1 MGDRLTGIPALIH
14 NHAET
19 TIFEA
24 EVTGNLDRH
33 HEEVPGKRRVRFIK
47 FRDPTDV
54 ANRDNEDVR
63 RCLWGEIV
71 KRNGGVVPVND
82 FCRDLTSCDSAKN
95 AFGHRGASSLVTAP
109 SG

>member
-33 HEEVPGKRRVRFIK
+33 HEEVTGKRRVRFIK

-63 RCLWGEIV
+63 RCLWRRWFRSTRLRQPGLP
-71 KRNGGVVPVND
+71 GW
-82 FCRDLTSCDSAKN
+82 
-95 AFGHRGASSLVTAP
+95 
-109 SG
+109 